1 MYFQKFPQTL
11 YSLDDRKSV
20 QVVTNILQR
29 VVIKES
35 IKDNLSLFD
44 EYDIID
50 GETPEIV
57 AHKFYNNAG
66 YHWLVLHMN
75 DIIDPR
81 FDWPLSTRMLNQYI
95 QSKYTGVFNI
105 HHYEDTQTNVI
116 NGKVI
121 LRSTN
126 EFTNFYA
133 GNVVQNLSGTGTGII
148 LEKTNNANVT
158 VQVTAGGFA
167 STNSVKILDST
178 STGNITSLTV
188 LTGIPITNDMYEN
201 NVNETKRRIKMLK
214 PQYVEAVVKEFNS
227 KLGM

>member
-1 MYFQKFPQTL
+1 MYFEKFPQTL
-11 YSLDDRKSV
+11 YSLDDRESV

-29 VVIKES
+29 VI
-35 IKDNLSLFD
+35 IKDTIKNNLSLFD

-66 YHWLVLHMN
+66 YHWLILHMN

-95 QSKYTGVFNI
+95 QSKYTSAFNI
-105 HHYEDTQTNVI
+105 HHYEDLNKNVV

-121 LRSTN
+121 IRSVS
-126 EFTNFYA
+126 EFANVHI
-133 GNVVQNLSGTGTGII
+133 GNVILNLTGQGTGIVVD
-148 LEKTNNANVT
+148 KTNNSSIT
-158 VQVTAGGFA
+158 VQVTTGGFA
-167 STNSVKILDST
+167 TTNSVKVLDST
-178 STGNITSLTV
+178 ATGNITSLTV
-188 LTGIPITNDMYEN
+188 QTGIPITNDMYEN
-201 NVNETKRRIKMLK
+201 TMNETKRRIKMLK